1 MTAVQALVLAISV
14 GACAVVA
21 VLRREVAQI
30 ALALLIV
37 GAVAYGLHV
46 VGWPSWIPHG

>member
-21 VLRREVAQI
+21 VLRREVVPFVI
-30 ALALLIV
+30 AAVLVGVLAL
-37 GAVAYGLHV
+37 GLHV